1 MTPEG
6 YHSAYYNIFISPYGE
21 WTYACP
27 LVGQWLVD
35 CLFDSAGVSVGV
47 VHANIRLVRVRIVI
61 IVVLTNAFNIDT
73 HAPIFKIGPT
83 GSYFGFSVAEHFNGE
98 QPVAAELVTIL
109 IMLYELVGSSS
120 FDTVCI

>member
-1 MTPEG
+1 MTFTFQSRSANTPAFAMTPEG

-61 IVVLTNAFNIDT
+61 IV
-73 HAPIFKIGPT
+73 GR
-83 GSYFGFSVAEHFNGE
+83 
-98 QPVAAELVTIL
+98 
-109 IMLYELVGSSS
+109 
-120 FDTVCI
+120 